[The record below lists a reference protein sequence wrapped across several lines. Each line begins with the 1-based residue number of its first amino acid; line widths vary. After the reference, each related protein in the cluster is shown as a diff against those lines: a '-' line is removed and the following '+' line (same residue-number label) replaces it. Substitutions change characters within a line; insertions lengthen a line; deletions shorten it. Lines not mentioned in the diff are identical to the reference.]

1 MSDQKCIDTIRV
13 LAADVVQKA
22 NSGHPG
28 APMGMAPIAHLLWS
42 KYMKYSPSN
51 PKWWNRDRFVLS
63 NGHAC
68 ALQYIMLHLSGYDE
82 FTIDQL
88 KKFRQ
93 VDSKTPG
100 HPENH
105 IVHGGIEV
113 STGPLGQ
120 GISNAVGLAI
130 AEAHIAAT
138 FNKPEFK
145 LFDNF
150 TYVLCGDGCL
160 QEGVS
165 SEASSLAGHLGLGK
179 LIVFYD
185 DNLITIDGHTD
196 LAFTEDVLK
205 RYEAYGWHVQAVADG
220 NHDFQALATAL
231 ENAQKVTDKPSII
244 KVRTA
249 IGFGSAKQGTEH
261 VHGSPLGPDDVA
273 NVKKKF
279 GFDPTQSFIIP
290 DDVKNVYSGLKGK
303 GKQREDEWLEL
314 FKKYSA
320 QYPHEASELQRRFSG
335 KLPDNWKSALPT
347 YKPEDPAKGTRN
359 FSQTVINNLAKVVPE
374 LVGGSADLNPSTLS
388 YLNNSKDF
396 QKNSHEGRNIRFG
409 VREHGMAAI
418 CNGIAAY
425 GGLIPFDATFFNFI
439 GYALGAVRVGA
450 ISQFGVIHVMTHD
463 SIGLGEDGPT
473 HQPIES
479 LMMLRAMPDM
489 LVVRPADGNETSGAY
504 AVALEH
510 RHTPSVIVLT
520 RQAVPNL
527 KGTSIEGVYKG
538 AYTIQDPE
546 DGSKP
551 QLILV
556 ATGSEVSL
564 AVAAAKEM
572 KDVKVRVV
580 SMPTWELFKSQSV
593 EYQQSVF
600 LDGVPVMAIEAGSVL
615 GWREYAHACWG
626 MKTFG
631 ASAPVKDLFMKFGF
645 TTENII
651 VKAREVLAFY
661 SKHPVHNLILRP
673 F

>member
-1 MSDQKCIDTIRV
+1 
-13 LAADVVQKA
+13 LAADIVQKA

-42 KYMKYSPSN
+42 KYMKYNPSN

-68 ALQYIMLHLSGYDE
+68 ALQYIMLHLSGYEE
-82 FTIDQL
+82 FTLDQL

-93 VDSKTPG
+93 LDSITPG

-105 IVHGGIEV
+105 IVKGGIEV

-120 GISNAVGLAI
+120 GISNSVGLAI
-130 AEAHIAAT
+130 AEAHLAAT
-138 FNKPEFK
+138 FNKPGFT
-145 LFDNF
+145 LFDNY
-150 TYVLCGDGCL
+150 TYVFCGDGCL

-165 SEASSLAGHLGLGK
+165 SEACSLAGHLGLGK

-185 DNLITIDGHTD
+185 DNKITIDGHTD

-205 RYEAYGWHVQAVADG
+205 RYEAYGWHIQTVADG
-220 NHDFQALATAL
+220 DHDVQAISTAL
-231 ENAQKVTDKPSII
+231 ENAQKVTDRPSII
-244 KVRTA
+244 KVRTS

-279 GFDPTQSFIIP
+279 GFDPTQFFLVP
-290 DDVKNVYSGLKGK
+290 DEVKNVYGNLKAK
-303 GKQREDEWLEL
+303 GKQSEDQWVEL
-314 FKKYSA
+314 FNKYAS
-320 QYPHEASELQRRFSG
+320 QFPHEASELQRRFSG
-335 KLPDNWKSALPT
+335 KLPENWKSALPT

-388 YLNNSKDF
+388 YMNNSKDF
-396 QKNSHEGRNIRFG
+396 QKNSPEGRNIRFG
-409 VREHGMAAI
+409 VREHGMVAI
-418 CNGIAAY
+418 CNGLAAY

-450 ISQFGVIHVMTHD
+450 ISGLGVIHVMTHD

-479 LMMLRAMPDM
+479 LMMLRAMPNI
-489 LVVRPADGNETSGAY
+489 LVLRPADGNETSGAY

-510 RHTPSVIVLT
+510 RHTPSVVVLT

-527 KGTSIEGVYKG
+527 KGSSIDGVYKG

-564 AVAAAKEM
+564 AVSSAKEL

-580 SMPTWELFKSQSV
+580 SMPSWELFKSQTL
-593 EYQQSVF
+593 EYQQSVL
-600 LDGVPVMAIEAGSVL
+600 LDGVPVLAIEAGSAL

-626 MKTFG
+626 MRSFG
-631 ASAPVKDLFMKFGF
+631 ASAPAKDLFTKFGF
-645 TTENII
+645 TNENIAT
-651 VKAREVLAFY
+651 KAKEVLAFY
-661 SKHPVHNLILRP
+661 SKHPVHNLLLRP